1 MCIAFPGRV
10 VEVDTFGA
18 LVETDGRRRR
28 ASALLIPDIAV
39 GDWVAV
45 AAGTI
50 VDRLDED
57 QVAEIQAILRRAIEP
72 EAGEAHTD
80 EVGRGGRHVHSI

>member
-10 VEVDTFGA
+10 IEVDASGA

-28 ASALLIPDIAV
+28 ASVLLLPDIAV
-39 GDWVAV
+39 GEWVAV

-50 VDRLDED
+50 VDRLDEREA
-57 QVAEIQAILRRAIEP
+57 AEIRALLDR
-72 EAGEAHTD
+72 AGGPSQSDVEITRHQ
-80 EVGRGGRHVHSI
+80 GGRHVQPS

>member
-10 VEVDTFGA
+10 IEVDESGA

-28 ASALLIPDIAV
+28 ASVLLIPDIVV
-39 GDWVAV
+39 GEWVAV

-50 VDRLDED
+50 VDRLDEREA
-57 QVAEIQAILRRAIEP
+57 AEIKALLDRANHPASSDVRAI
-72 EAGEAHTD
+72 GI
-80 EVGRGGRHVHSI
+80 RGDRHVHAS

>member
-10 VEVDTFGA
+10 IEIDATGA

-28 ASALLIPDIAV
+28 ASVFLIPDVAV
-39 GDWVAV
+39 GEWVAV

-50 VDRLDED
+50 VDRLDEREA
-57 QVAEIQAILRRAIEP
+57 AEIQALLDGASEPASSDVRAI
-72 EAGEAHTD
+72 GI
-80 EVGRGGRHVHSI
+80 RGDRHVHAT

>member
-10 VEVDTFGA
+10 IEVDASGA

-28 ASALLIPDIAV
+28 ASVFLIPDIAV

-45 AAGTI
+45 AAGSI
-50 VDRLDED
+50 VDRLDEGEA
-57 QVAEIQAILRRAIEP
+57 AEIKALLDRANQP
-72 EAGEAHTD
+72 ADSGVRVAGI
-80 EVGRGGRHVHSI
+80 RGDRHVHAS